1 MPCAPSWEERMV
13 LEGESAHRK
22 LTEEYPGL
30 KDRAL
35 KLLAIFK
42 KLDLKPPF
50 QLPYVAE
57 MPQKPLIS
65 DGWPTEED
73 GKVMLAY
80 SEKVLALFSGLELW
94 LCETMTQLV
103 LTLDTQPTIADSK
116 LSAEIFQQIEAHKKH
131 REEDRAEVIKNLEQ
145 QINYQKTG
153 LKNNVNK
160 NPIIQKNY
168 QAKKELL
175 EKKLSDLKAL
185 TIEELIR
192 NRSLTD
198 I

>member
-1 MPCAPSWEERMV
+1 MPCAPNWEERMV
-13 LEGESAHRK
+13 LEGESTHRK
-22 LTEEYPGL
+22 FTEEYPGL
-30 KDRAL
+30 KDRAS

-42 KLDLKPPF
+42 HLDLDPPF

-57 MPQKPLIS
+57 LPQKPLIS

-73 GKVMLAY
+73 GRLMMAY
-80 SEKVLALFSGLELW
+80 SEKVMALFSDLELW
-94 LCETMTQLV
+94 ICVTATQLV
-103 LTLDTQPTIADSK
+103 LTLDTMPPITNSK
-116 LSAEIFQQIEAHKKH
+116 LSAEIVQQIEAHKKH

-175 EKKLSDLKAL
+175 EKKLFDLKAL